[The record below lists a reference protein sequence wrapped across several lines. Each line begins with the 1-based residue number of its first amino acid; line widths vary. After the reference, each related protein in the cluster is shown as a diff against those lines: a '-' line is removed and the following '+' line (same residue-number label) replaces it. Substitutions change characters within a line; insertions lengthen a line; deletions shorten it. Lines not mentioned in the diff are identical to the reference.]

1 MNVAGLIVGLGNPG
15 RQYENTRHNMG
26 FMTIDALLREA
37 RAVTPLSGG
46 KFRCALWKAELPVP
60 AVPSRTGRAGG
71 AGRAVSGSACKPAPK
86 SAPGTA
92 GIPWLLAKPE
102 TFMNLSGDCVQ
113 PLAAWHRIT
122 PDRLLVVHDE
132 LDLPPGR
139 MKFKKGGGNA
149 GHNGLKSICERLG
162 TPEFYRLRLGIG
174 HPRNLLP
181 PGTAPSGQHD
191 VANFVLK
198 APRSEEQELIDR
210 AIDRSLDALPDLVAG
225 NAERAMMRLN
235 TTG

>member
-174 HPRNLLP
+174 HSPHGGEDTINR
-181 PGTAPSGQHD
+181 
-191 VANFVLK
+191 VLG
-198 APRSEEQELIDR
+198 RVSSEEWGLFERMLPTVLRVIEWFAAGEPDAAMQEANGYKAD
-210 AIDRSLDALPDLVAG
+210 S
-225 NAERAMMRLN
+225 
-235 TTG
+235 